1 MINILIVDPNI
12 AFQQSLKKLLIKNFP
27 QVSVDVANDSQE
39 GLGKIYAVDPQII
52 LLEIHLPG
60 RSGLELAGQIK
71 SNHPKAVIALLTSY
85 DLPEYQTAAKDSGIE
100 HLIPK
105 DEWTGDD
112 IIVLIRS
119 IIPDLE

>member
-1 MINILIVDPNI
+1 
-12 AFQQSLKKLLIKNFP
+12 
-27 QVSVDVANDSQE
+27 
-39 GLGKIYAVDPQII
+39 
-52 LLEIHLPG
+52 
-60 RSGLELAGQIK
+60 
-71 SNHPKAVIALLTSY
+71 
-85 DLPEYQTAAKDSGIE
+85 LPEYQTAAKDSGIE